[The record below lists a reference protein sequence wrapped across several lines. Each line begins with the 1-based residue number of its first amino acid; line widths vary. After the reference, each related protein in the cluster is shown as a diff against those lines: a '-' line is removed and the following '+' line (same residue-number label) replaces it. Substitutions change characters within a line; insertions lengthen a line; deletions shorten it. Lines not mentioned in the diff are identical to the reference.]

1 MANRQ
6 RYRSYRHY
14 RGKANT
20 AKTALA
26 AFLVLVILLAVGVIV
41 LMQRNV
47 VYDET
52 GTPHIELPWD
62 SDQTPEETERPALD
76 LVIEGTPTVQ
86 TEPSAK
92 APTAQMPED
101 AFSEVSEEE

>member
-6 RYRSYRHY
+6 GYRSYRHY
-14 RGKANT
+14 RGKVNK

-52 GTPHIELPWD
+52 GTPHVELPWA
-62 SDQTPEETERPALD
+62 SEQTPEETERPALD
-76 LVIEGTPTVQ
+76 LVIEGTPDA
-86 TEPSAK
+86 EPEPPAK

-101 AFSEVSEEE
+101 AFSESTAEE